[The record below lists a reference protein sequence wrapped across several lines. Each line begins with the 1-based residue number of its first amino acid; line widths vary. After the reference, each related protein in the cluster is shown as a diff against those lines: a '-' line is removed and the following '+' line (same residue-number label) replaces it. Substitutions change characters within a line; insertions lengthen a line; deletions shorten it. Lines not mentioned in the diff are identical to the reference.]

1 MDKPFKSRLDDAL
14 DAAALAFK
22 TRIGV
27 MSRHTLSNIL
37 HPFGDDVA
45 EAAIVTLEG
54 ACMRAK
60 FAQRGV
66 PTGRDLLQ
74 FDPECETKLRHHRA
88 VRDSALAQKAIANRL
103 LQLDFD
109 RAERRRD
116 EIIAQAQ
123 TAAWRTFGASVAR
136 TKVAASVRP
145 VEIGGKRQNAPG
157 GRKAAKTGERG
168 SESARACSISQTEN
182 ILPPRLLGASK

>member
-22 TRIGV
+22 ARIGV

-37 HPFGDDVA
+37 RPFGDDVA

-60 FAQRGV
+60 FAVRGV

-74 FDPECETKLRHHRA
+74 FDPACEMKMRHHRA
-88 VRDSALAQKAIANRL
+88 THDTALSRKAIANRL
-103 LQLDFD
+103 MQADFD

-116 EIIAQAQ
+116 ELVAQAQ
-123 TAAWRTFGASVAR
+123 AVAWRTFGASVANVLCSR
-136 TKVAASVRP
+136 RP
-145 VEIGGKRQNAPG
+145 A
-157 GRKAAKTGERG
+157 
-168 SESARACSISQTEN
+168 
-182 ILPPRLLGASK
+182 

>member
-1 MDKPFKSRLDDAL
+1 MDKPFKSQLDDAL

-22 TRIGV
+22 ARIGV

-37 HPFGDDVA
+37 RPFGDDVA

-60 FAQRGV
+60 FAERGV

-74 FDPECETKLRHHRA
+74 FDPECEMKLRHHRA
-88 VRDSALAQKAIANRL
+88 VHDSALAQKAIANRL
-103 LQLDFD
+103 LQLDID

-123 TAAWRTFGASVAR
+123 AAAWRTFGASVANTLVAVAPARR
-136 TKVAASVRP
+136 TA
-145 VEIGGKRQNAPG
+145 
-157 GRKAAKTGERG
+157 
-168 SESARACSISQTEN
+168 
-182 ILPPRLLGASK
+182 